1 LYQVVGYPP
10 LPPAK
15 EPALRWS
22 GTFAKKVHRTFSKRS
37 VLDEQKRKEKINNS
51 LHFFLDT
58 ETSSAQ
64 VPKRSKKI
72 KSVQG
77 NCFAPLILKTPC
89 LVLRTALP
97 FFHSLFLCPDN
108 KILTEDIK
116 LNKLSIPAL
125 AEG

>member
-1 LYQVVGYPP
+1 MS
-10 LPPAK
+10 
-15 EPALRWS
+15 WTS
-22 GTFAKKVHRTFSKRS
+22 KKGKM
-37 VLDEQKRKEKINNS
+37 EINNS

-72 KSVQG
+72 KSVRG

-97 FFHSLFLCPDN
+97 FFHSLFLCPDKN
-108 KILTEDIK
+108 VLTEDLKLIK
-116 LNKLSIPAL
+116 VSIPAL
-125 AEG
+125 AQG